1 MRILLIILFT
11 PFLCSCTSKQS
22 SPLETARA
30 STIEVRPNI
39 ILYLA
44 DDMGW
49 GDAGCYGQAKI
60 LTPHLDRMA
69 AQGIRF
75 TDAYTGSPVCAPS
88 RSTLMEGLH
97 AGHTRVRNNRSL
109 QRELVN
115 FNDSTFTVAQLLKDA
130 GYRTG
135 LFGKWG
141 LAEAGTSGIPNRQGF
156 DTFYGFLDQ
165 RKAHHYYV
173 DSLWANEQEIPVPLS
188 EEKQYSAADWYFDKA
203 KDFIREEAG
212 KGSPFFAYIPT
223 QLPHLYM
230 PYKPADI
237 YKDKPWPVG
246 DQRWA
251 TMIHTIDQQ
260 MGQLLDLVDSLGI
273 AENTL
278 IVFMSDNGGGNGQR
292 HYYHDVRFFNSN
304 GPFRGMKRDLFEG
317 GIRVPLLAQW
327 KGVIEGG
334 KVSAEPVAYYDFMAT
349 AGELAENRPKRTDG
363 NSWVPLLTGKAD
375 TLARDY
381 LYWEFP
387 YMDQPNAK
395 FAVRKGKWKGV
406 KEWMGAPMQIYNL
419 EEDPEELYNWHYERP
434 DLVEE
439 FEAIILEEHEPSPH
453 WPIKGE

>member
-1 MRILLIILFT
+1 MLLAV
-11 PFLCSCTSKQS
+11 SVSACTAKQ
-22 SPLETARA
+22 ET
-30 STIEVRPNI
+30 SQQLSGPIEIKTRPNI

-49 GDAGCYGQAKI
+49 GDAGCYGQSKI
-60 LTPHLDRMA
+60 STPNLDAMA

-141 LAEAGTSGIPNRQGF
+141 LAEPGTEGIPTKKGF
-156 DTFYGFLDQ
+156 DAFYGFLDQ
-165 RKAHHYYV
+165 RKAHYYYV
-173 DSLWANEQEIPVPLS
+173 DSLWENEQEIPVPLS
-188 EEKQYSAADWYFDKA
+188 EEKQYSSADWYFDKA
-203 KDFIREEAG
+203 KGFIRKEAATDT
-212 KGSPFFAYIPT
+212 PFFAYIPT

-230 PYKPADI
+230 PYEPAEI

-246 DQRWA
+246 DKRWA

-292 HYYHDVRFFNSN
+292 HFYHDARFFNSN

-317 GIRVPLLAQW
+317 GIRVPLIAQW
-327 KGVIEGG
+327 EGFIEGG
-334 KVSAEPVAYYDFMAT
+334 IVSAEPVAYYDLMAT
-349 AGELAENRPKRTDG
+349 AGELAENPPQRTDG
-363 NSWVPLLTGKAD
+363 TSWVPLLTGKAD

-406 KEWMGAPMQIYNL
+406 KEWMGGPLQIYNL
-419 EEDPEELYNWHYERP
+419 EEDPGELYNWHYERP
-434 DLVEE
+434 DLVAE
-439 FEAIILEEHEPSPH
+439 FEAIIQKEHEPSPY
-453 WPIKGE
+453 WPIRGEK